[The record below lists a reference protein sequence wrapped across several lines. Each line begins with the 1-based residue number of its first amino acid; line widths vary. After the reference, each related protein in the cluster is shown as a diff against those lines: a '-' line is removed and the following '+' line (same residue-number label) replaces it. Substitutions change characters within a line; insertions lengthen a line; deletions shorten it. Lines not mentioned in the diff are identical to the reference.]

1 MHIVDKY
8 STWPVDAY
16 NLYHMT
22 RKIWFDW
29 KKKGNNK
36 IWIKENKQN
45 KYDMKNY
52 LQDLWSWMENV
63 TKMKRED
70 NKLEHMVQ
78 TIIGKLNPVP
88 CG

>member
-1 MHIVDKY
+1 MHIVDKHL
-8 STWPVDAY
+8 TWSVDAY
-16 NLYHMT
+16 NLYYMT

-36 IWIKENKQN
+36 IWIKETKQN
-45 KYDMKNY
+45 KYEIKNY
-52 LQDLWSWMENV
+52 LQDLWSWMKNV

-88 CG
+88 CR

>member
-8 STWPVDAY
+8 LTWSVDAY
-16 NLYHMT
+16 NLYYMT
-22 RKIWFDW
+22 CKIWFDW
-29 KKKGNNK
+29 KKTGNNK
-36 IWIKENKQN
+36 IWIKETKQN
-45 KYDMKNY
+45 NYEMKNY
-52 LQDLWSWMENV
+52 LQDLWSWMKNV

>member
-16 NLYHMT
+16 KLYYMT

-70 NKLEHMVQ
+70 NKLEPMVQ